1 MTPVSASK
9 NRPDHPQVHPTR
21 SAFRACKTI
30 LAILMLVGLVGC
42 GYDLYEERLG
52 HTKLYFAYLEKVEN
66 FLAPKFAD
74 AGVEIRPPR
83 QFETIPRPTPPK
95 KETKPG
101 EKPSASSSELPLVDL
116 RQPDYINI
124 TFPGLLAA
132 WKAPLTVPV
141 KDKSETRM
149 AYLYLLSNYWDFA
162 KAETAKDAP
171 NFSQKVMNLV
181 WNELDIPERDRKADP
196 SSYPKTR
203 SFVPRKEYSEALV
216 RPQKLIDGVKYQF
229 DAYLHQ
235 QGDVQAV
242 IVLVVPAGADGIEQL
257 NTGVSLMLENLIVR
271 EEKPRMGSS
280 AGSGPPPGPSVSF

>member
-1 MTPVSASK
+1 MTPASASA
-9 NRPDHPQVHPTR
+9 NQAANSRGLPTKSAYR
-21 SAFRACKTI
+21 SQLLVI
-30 LAILMLVGLVGC
+30 AILLLVGLAGC

-83 QFETIPRPTPPK
+83 QFESIPRPTPPK

-101 EKPSASSSELPLVDL
+101 EKAPASGPDVPLVDL
-116 RQPDYINI
+116 RQPDYVNI

-132 WKAPLTVPV
+132 WKAPLTVQV
-141 KDKSETRM
+141 KDKPETRL

-162 KAETAKDAP
+162 KADTAKEAP

-181 WNELDIPERDRKADP
+181 WNELDIPDRDRKADP
-196 SSYPKTR
+196 VSYPKLR
-203 SFVPRKEYSEALV
+203 SFVPRKDFSEALV

-235 QGDVQAV
+235 QGDIQAV
-242 IVLVVPAGADGIEQL
+242 VVLVVPAGAEGIEQL
-257 NTGVSLMLENLIVR
+257 NTAMSLMLENLIVR